1 VTGPLPRLAR
11 MMTPAIPSRITITAA
26 IATGMSQGRRS
37 DGGPPP
43 DFGRGIGRRAG
54 AEGGR
59 TGAWAGGGSISGGGM
74 AAAATPVPRGSG
86 GTASPGFQTG
96 CSIGVH
102 VGWAGG
108 STGGATGS
116 TGVAAGS
123 GAEVVHEGAGG
134 GLANAGGGAA
144 SGSGAGSAAGSTG
157 AGAGGVVTL
166 AAGGW

>member
-1 VTGPLPRLAR
+1 

-59 TGAWAGGGSISGGGM
+59 TGAWAGGGSISGGGI
-74 AAAATPVPRGSG
+74 AAVATPVPRGSG
-86 GTASPGFQTG
+86 GTASPGLQTG
-96 CSIGVH
+96 CYIGVN

-116 TGVAAGS
+116 I
-123 GAEVVHEGAGG
+123 
-134 GLANAGGGAA
+134 GLAEGYDEASVQGGGGARR
-144 SGSGAGSAAGSTG
+144 
-157 AGAGGVVTL
+157 
-166 AAGGW
+166 